1 MDRVSIIRRMTKL
14 AESISSPYRVTRTG
28 MRVNAR
34 LDENTQRE
42 LQQLVRD
49 TGQSVTDVIREA
61 IHRLYL
67 QKAAQTHTVADDFA
81 DLIGCFDGPA
91 DMSVNYKQLLRES
104 LTRKH
109 G

>member
-1 MDRVSIIRRMTKL
+1 
-14 AESISSPYRVTRTG
+14 

-34 LDENTQRE
+34 LDDASRRE

-49 TGQSVTDVIREA
+49 TGRSVTDVIREA
-61 IHRLYL
+61 IHRFYL
-67 QKAAQTHTVADDFA
+67 QEAAQNHTLAEDFA
-81 DLIGCFDGPA
+81 DLIGCIDGPGEL
-91 DMSVNYKQLLRES
+91 SVNYKQVLRES